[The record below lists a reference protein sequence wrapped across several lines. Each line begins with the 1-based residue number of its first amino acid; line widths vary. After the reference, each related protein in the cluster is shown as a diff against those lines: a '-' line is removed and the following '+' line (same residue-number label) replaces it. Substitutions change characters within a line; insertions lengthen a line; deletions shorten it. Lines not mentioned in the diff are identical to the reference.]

1 MQVEMSS
8 FVQQELSNVMWA
20 YGTMQYQPNPH
31 FMQRAAQEMLNRG
44 ISKFLPQAI
53 SNACWALAK
62 LDLIFDDFLEVLCSA
77 HTYCPVV
84 LLCCLAVCECVQAK
98 RSCACTQVYP
108 DAADTDRGWLNTCS
122 CFLVTEHLA

>member
-53 SNACWALAK
+53 SNACWAFAK
-62 LDLIFDDFLEVLCSA
+62 LDLIHDDFLEVLCSP
-77 HTYCPVV
+77 HTYCPFVQ
-84 LLCCLAVCECVQAK
+84 LSCQAVCECVQAMGSFFTDQK
-98 RSCACTQVYP
+98 
-108 DAADTDRGWLNTCS
+108 AAAGVEPPSLGGSVCS
-122 CFLVTEHLA
+122 IWIQIALA